1 MVQANLE
8 PAEAPLLLA
17 RVTFHVQQE
26 REPSLALNR
35 TRLLMKPFAQLALL
49 ASTLLLGTIH
59 AQTALRVDL
68 EQDQPINA
76 QVLVRLAPTQSLG
89 QQPANSVQLENTA
102 QQRDL
107 LPAAAL
113 AMFHVLVESMHCLV
127 RLQICGQ
134 IQLCAQA
141 AQQVHLPQQAPIL
154 APLVF
159 LVHGQPL
166 GQQVAHLVLLVVT
179 ALVLQINAQDLA
191 LPLCMELEQLIS
203 VPAHAC
209 QDGTVLEIRTNAL
222 VHALLEDTE
231 LDLLRNVLMHVQL
244 VLIL

>member
-1 MVQANLE
+1 
-8 PAEAPLLLA
+8 
-17 RVTFHVQQE
+17 
-26 REPSLALNR
+26 
-35 TRLLMKPFAQLALL
+35 MKP
-49 ASTLLLGTIH
+49 S
-59 AQTALRVDL
+59 
-68 EQDQPINA
+68 
-76 QVLVRLAPTQSLG
+76 APS
-89 QQPANSVQLENTA
+89 AHLENTA
-102 QQRDL
+102 QQQDV
-107 LPAAAL
+107 LPAAVL
-113 AMFHVLVESMHCLV
+113 AMFHVLQVNTLYLV
-127 RLQICGQ
+127 LHLLKHHSHQSVQ
-134 IQLCAQA
+134 V

-154 APLVF
+154 APLAV
-159 LVHGQPL
+159 LVHGQLLAPHL
-166 GQQVAHLVLLVVT
+166 AHLVLLVVT